1 MATIHKIDGVYRHD
15 NNSTIWHT
23 VHISKR
29 KNDIECA
36 WLILKIY
43 KTYGTL
49 HIMFMPLTSILA
61 ASQMQ

>member
-29 KNDIECA
+29 KNDIERVR
-36 WLILKIY
+36 LL
-43 KTYGTL
+43 L
-49 HIMFMPLTSILA
+49 
-61 ASQMQ
+61 